1 MNALNREDE
10 MRRALRLLILA
21 TALLISACHRW
32 QQIRGTSTLPSSVGE
47 VRTAATPDD
56 QTQVTLTV
64 YNLPKPQFVSSD
76 ATAYL
81 VWVRPNESSDQAQ
94 KLGQLSLDGD
104 AGNLQAVTPLKEFE
118 LVVTA
123 QSPTDSTIQGDRILK
138 GLVKRE

>member
-10 MRRALRLLILA
+10 MRRPGRLLILS
-21 TALLISACHRW
+21 TALLISGCHRW
-32 QQIRGTSTLPSSVGE
+32 QQIRGTSVLPTSIGE

-81 VWVRPNESSDQAQ
+81 VWVRATEASGQPQR
-94 KLGQLSLDGD
+94 LGQLTMDGD
-104 AGNLQAVTPLKEFE
+104 AGNLQAVTPLREFE

-123 QSPTDSTIQGDRILK
+123 QSPTDSTIQGDRVLT
-138 GLVKRE
+138 GQVKRE

>member
-21 TALLISACHRW
+21 TALLIPACHRW

>member
-1 MNALNREDE
+1 
-10 MRRALRLLILA
+10 
-21 TALLISACHRW
+21 
-32 QQIRGTSTLPSSVGE
+32 

-81 VWVRPNESSDQAQ
+81 VWARPNESSDQAQ
-94 KLGQLSLDGD
+94 KLGQLSMDGD
-104 AGNLQAVTPLKEFE
+104 AGNLQAVTPLREFV

-123 QSPTDSTIQGDRILK
+123 QNPTDSTVQGDRILT
-138 GLVKRE
+138 GQVKRE

>member
-21 TALLISACHRW
+21 TALLIPACHRW
-32 QQIRGTSTLPSSVGE
+32 QQIRGTSVLPTSVGE
-47 VRTAATPDD
+47 VRTAATSDD
-56 QTQVTLTV
+56 QTQVTVTV

-81 VWVRPNESSDQAQ
+81 VWVRPNEASGQPQ
-94 KLGQLSLDGD
+94 RLGQLSLDGD
-104 AGNLQAVTPLKEFE
+104 VGNLQAVTPLRQFE

-123 QSPTDSTIQGDRILK
+123 QSPTDSALQGDRVLTGEI
-138 GLVKRE
+138 KRE

>member
-1 MNALNREDE
+1 
-10 MRRALRLLILA
+10 MRRPAGWLILSA
-21 TALLISACHRW
+21 ALLISACAHRW
-32 QQIRGTSTLPSSVGE
+32 QQIRGTSVLPSSVGE

-123 QSPTDSTIQGDRILK
+123 QSPTDSTLQGDRILK
-138 GLVKRE
+138 GQVKRE

>member
-10 MRRALRLLILA
+10 MRRTAELLILS
-21 TALLISACHRW
+21 TALLIPACHRW
-32 QQIRGTSTLPSSVGE
+32 QQIRGTSVLPTSIGE
-47 VRTAATPDD
+47 VRAVATPDD

-81 VWVRPNESSDQAQ
+81 VWVRPNEASGQPQ
-94 KLGQLSLDGD
+94 RLGQLTVDGD
-104 AGNLQAVTPLKEFE
+104 AGNLQAVTPLHEFE

-123 QSPTDSTIQGDRILK
+123 QSPTDSSIQGDRVLT
-138 GLVKRE
+138 GQVKRE